1 MTGWWLKLIKTPM
14 PLALLWPQP
23 SAPMGYGPVDNSMLV
38 DEIAGSRPS
47 TEQHS
52 IDLDANVQDTTNHQ
66 CLVDTTQDV
75 VADILSMFRLLNSR

>member
-1 MTGWWLKLIKTPM
+1 M

-75 VADILSMFRLLNSR
+75 VADILSMFQLLNSR